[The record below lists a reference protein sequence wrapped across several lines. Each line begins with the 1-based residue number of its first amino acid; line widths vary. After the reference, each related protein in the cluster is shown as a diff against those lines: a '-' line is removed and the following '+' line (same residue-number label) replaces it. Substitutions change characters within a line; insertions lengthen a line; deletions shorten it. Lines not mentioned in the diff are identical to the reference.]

1 MASEAP
7 RPTVSIGGRIVARRL
22 LGKHLAF
29 ATLQEEE
36 EQQRAAGTAAAALSA
51 GAAGSSGSAPAP
63 AAGPERGAEWKLCFR
78 RQGSADDVWD
88 DASEAPFPARRSLLQ
103 VGSLVT
109 VEVVPAAP
117 TAAATAAEPAAVVRW
132 VIHEQG
138 GGRAAGRIPTVRS
151 CLPCARAA
159 ADLLLQCCS
168 ASLRCRVAAL
178 CMQDATAVP
187 LQLAPAAED
196 AVGLCG
202 AWALLGTCGSSGAC
216 PYRHAFGSAQERATA
231 QKLRARNERQASVA
245 EAYLARLQAAWRPAG
260 GTLVRVPWC
269 IQSINPS
276 VVASKD
282 SRAALFARFLVETY
296 GVEYLRSGSG
306 VLDIAGGAKN
316 ALFSQLFLCL
326 SRACLGK
333 MIAFIYK
340 LLKKGVFRRAWGP
353 LTCALDRIRR
363 ADDCN

>member
-1 MASEAP
+1 
-7 RPTVSIGGRIVARRL
+7 
-22 LGKHLAF
+22 
-29 ATLQEEE
+29 
-36 EQQRAAGTAAAALSA
+36 
-51 GAAGSSGSAPAP
+51 
-63 AAGPERGAEWKLCFR
+63 
-78 RQGSADDVWD
+78 
-88 DASEAPFPARRSLLQ
+88 
-103 VGSLVT
+103 
-109 VEVVPAAP
+109 
-117 TAAATAAEPAAVVRW
+117 
-132 VIHEQG
+132 
-138 GGRAAGRIPTVRS
+138 
-151 CLPCARAA
+151 
-159 ADLLLQCCS
+159 
-168 ASLRCRVAAL
+168 
-178 CMQDATAVP
+178 MQDATAVP

-316 ALFSQLFLCL
+316 ALFSQRLFLCL
-326 SRACLGK
+326 S
-333 MIAFIYK
+333 
-340 LLKKGVFRRAWGP
+340 
-353 LTCALDRIRR
+353 
-363 ADDCN
+363 